1 LSAYLFEDKS
11 CDVNLEIKVQ
21 VLLDIE
27 KTISEGNVASEILKV
42 EGLILIAMNRQK
54 DNIQKKKNKTLEQIM
69 DEYTKKNKKTK
80 NPFFL
85 KKKNKLKFLVRT
97 WLPSMGG

>member
-1 LSAYLFEDKS
+1 LSAHLFEDKS

-27 KTISEGNVASEILKV
+27 KTISEGNVASEIVEV

-54 DNIQKKKNKTLEQIM
+54 DNIQKTKNKTLEQIM
-69 DEYTKKNKKTK
+69 EEENKKNKKMK
-80 NPFFL
+80 NFFY
-85 KKKNKLKFLVRT
+85 
-97 WLPSMGG
+97 